1 MKNKEKLVPF
11 LVAVSLHIVIGVALV
26 VGASFS
32 LPKEKPPIAT
42 PIINASV
49 VNQKLFDDLAERKN
63 KKKLS
68 EQRKKEALKQKEAK
82 EKRDIKQAEE
92 KRKEK
97 AATARRSQKEKAL
110 KKKKEAERVKAE
122 KLLVAKKIKEKKVAD
137 AKKKKADD
145 KRKKQKIEQQKKLDK
160 KQRQVKKKAQEKA
173 RKDAKIKAQ
182 RDAKIKADKKAKR
195 ILAAKKAAKKE
206 AKRKADAKAEKL
218 RQADLDKLME
228 AEFDNEFSSAQSA
241 KQLSELARYKA
252 LIQDKISRNWQ
263 VDPSMKNKTCTL
275 AIRLSAGGLVLSAN
289 RTKGNKRLCDSAKRA
304 TLKAKTLPIPKDP
317 DIAVQFRDFDIKLTP
332 SL

>member
-1 MKNKEKLVPF
+1 MKNKETLVPF
-11 LVAVSLHIVIGVALV
+11 LIALSLHIVIGVALI

-32 LPKEKPPIAT
+32 LPKEKPKKVT

-63 KKKLS
+63 QKALS
-68 EQRKKEALKQKEAK
+68 EQRKVDKIKKDKARK
-82 EKRDIKQAEE
+82 KREIKRAEE
-92 KRKEK
+92 KRKKKE
-97 AATARRSQKEKAL
+97 ATARRVQKEKAL

-122 KLLVAKKIKEKKVAD
+122 KLLVAKKLKEKKVAD

-145 KRKKQKIEQQKKLDK
+145 KRKKQKIEKQKKLE
-160 KQRQVKKKAQEKA
+160 QEQQQAKKKAQEKA

-182 RDAKIKADKKAKR
+182 RDAKIKADKKAKQ
-195 ILAAKKAAKKE
+195 ILAAKKAAKQE

-241 KQLSELARYKA
+241 KQMSELARYKA

-263 VDPSMKNKTCTL
+263 VDSSMKNKTCTL
-275 AIRLSAGGLVLSAN
+275 AIRLSAGGLVLSVN
-289 RTKGNKRLCDSAKRA
+289 RTKGDQRLCDSAKRA

-317 DIAVQFRDFDIKLTP
+317 EIAVQFRDFDITLIP
-332 SL
+332 DL